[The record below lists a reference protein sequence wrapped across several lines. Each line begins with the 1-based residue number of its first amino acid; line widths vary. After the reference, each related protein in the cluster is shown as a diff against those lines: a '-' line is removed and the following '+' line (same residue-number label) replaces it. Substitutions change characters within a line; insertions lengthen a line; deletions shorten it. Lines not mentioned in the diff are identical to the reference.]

1 MHEMQSDLQIPY
13 LRAIQA
19 VPGNTASQKLCW
31 IGKLTSYQASGDPE
45 QLPQELLPILR
56 VEIAVNKKKYE
67 DITSALKSEDWT
79 IVNRALKAAWFF
91 DGSHKSIVNAEYFC
105 EYVFPYVSMNTRARI
120 VTTLANRLADPE
132 LAQQLFTKMASIYGI
147 YNAYPLIV
155 ACDEAFVYKTVE
167 QQKLVLPVGTV
178 KKIFRKNPDLI
189 VRYLKLLKPVNATER
204 APFPVDID
212 KYKFLLPKL
221 VKKRPDA
228 FAELLEMHEANPLK
242 ITLSNTCAEIFLK
255 KGQRYLNK
263 KPHLYID
270 ILPLRKINIEL
281 MESIFMGLLPAKSS
295 CFDTDLILKYLQYY
309 PQNEKYKLLRESYM
323 AKYGTELLDE
333 DKNITPALL
342 RILPAKER
350 IEQAR
355 IKLEKEK
362 LGEIQNNNI
371 IKKYE
376 RAWICYLPVN
386 EGIPVIKEKISK
398 ASVDVDRLDLI
409 FQMFYACKINENDDA
424 LTDSLKYFLNRH
436 KNEEF
441 MVFQRTMD
449 HLLLLYDIP
458 HLNEN
463 QNSLL
468 FDIIKLFYVKYGC
481 NRAEGMIEAIIH
493 FRLIHNMPIDEL
505 VCMLIDGKNRWYIN
519 FNLLKEYPQ
528 YERKCLVTFA
538 EIISK
543 NLDRWLKHETDYT
556 KNTLCQFIVAM
567 YDFND
572 RCKKSGT
579 KIERMTIKSYDW
591 LLNDIGALI
600 SFDNKFPLDAQ
611 NILKILQKQEPELYR
626 TLNPQKKIA
635 DMIKSGEALALLK
648 QNPQD
653 ILRQWKH
660 YLVKCKEQHLCKQVQ
675 RFVRATRWYEDI
687 PIRFVESCMN
697 DLHYLHGHT
706 EYKDTNK
713 MAPTL
718 TILAILLHG
727 DTLTK
732 LIEPLV
738 PTETTIDAS
747 HPDTSKNYELVRHL
761 PTTMRLSNPPVP
773 LELVAKLCEGD
784 YLSIALMTLTNVSR
798 RSCLPKV
805 LSFARKLYKM
815 RVGARKHGVRLMY
828 QIAPMDEL
836 TEFLREMWTL
846 ESHHSIRQVIF
857 EAVQKLLSMAPNPD
871 NWSLYCLI
879 THTMH
884 LKDEALLSQMKLLPS
899 IPNEYVSKYFEI
911 WLEVINDL
919 ELLGLDAQKTNK
931 YIINFL
937 GEITAPVCN
946 LLSENFAQDIMKKYL
961 FIVDVDLSKA
971 ARRFSMLYLFPED
984 ETKFTVHSKEFID
997 IFHSILK
1004 AHWNTTHPKKSR
1016 FFPYNNAVHLFVED
1030 FVVSYVN
1037 RFSSNKSTDMQFVD
1051 DMLKIFSSVLVPTQD
1066 VRSYLLLTYTK
1077 KLQECTSTNK
1087 CFGLQFGQHLPELVK
1102 IFSSSLVHFM
1112 AKILDHFLDR
1122 VFEDHTNLEEFK
1134 LTVIEG
1140 LIKAD
1145 NTDSCFMAVTMLS
1158 PVTLKNLA
1166 TRYDQLI
1173 VKFQEMKNPAI
1184 TSVLYD
1190 HLNVLDFKSIIFD

>member
-1 MHEMQSDLQIPY
+1 MQSDLQMPY

-31 IGKLTSYQASGDPE
+31 IGKSTSYRASGDPE

-56 VEIAVNKKKYE
+56 TEIAVNEKKYE

-79 IVNRALKAAWFF
+79 IVNRAFKAAWFF

-105 EYVFPYVSMNTRARI
+105 EHVFPYVSMNTRVRI
-120 VTTLANRLADPE
+120 VTTLANRLTDPE
-132 LAQQLFTKMASIYGI
+132 LAQQLFTKVASTYGI
-147 YNAYPLIV
+147 YNAYPLIA

-204 APFPVDID
+204 APFAVDID

-228 FAELLEMHEANPLK
+228 FAELLEMHEANPPK
-242 ITLSNTCAEIFLK
+242 IILSNTCAEIFLK
-255 KGQRYLNK
+255 KGQRYLIK
-263 KPHLYID
+263 KPRLYID
-270 ILPLRKINIEL
+270 ILPLKKISIEL
-281 MESIFMGLLPAKSS
+281 MESIFIGLLPAKSS
-295 CFDTDLILKYLQYY
+295 CFDTDSILKYLQYY
-309 PQNEKYKLLRESYM
+309 PQNERYTLLRESYM

-342 RILPAKER
+342 RVLPAKER

-362 LGEIQNNNI
+362 LGEVEYNNTRNE
-371 IKKYE
+371 YE
-376 RAWICYLPVN
+376 RAWICYLSVN
-386 EGIPVIKEKISK
+386 EGIPIIKEKINK
-398 ASVDVDRLDLI
+398 ASFDVDRLDLI

-436 KNEEF
+436 KNEDF
-441 MVFQRTMD
+441 LIFQLTMD
-449 HLLLLYDIP
+449 HLLLLFDIP
-458 HLNEN
+458 QLNEK

-468 FDIIKLFYVKYGC
+468 FDITKLFYVKYEC
-481 NRAEGMIEAIIH
+481 TVEGMIEAIIH
-493 FRLIHNMPIDEL
+493 FRLIHHMPIDEL
-505 VCMLIDGKNRWYIN
+505 VRMLINTKNRWCIN

-538 EIISK
+538 EIIQE
-543 NLDRWLKHETDYT
+543 NLDSWLKRGTDY
-556 KNTLCQFIVAM
+556 KKHILCHFVAAM
-567 YDFND
+567 YNFNN

-579 KIERMTIKSYDW
+579 KIERMTIKNYDR
-591 LLNDIGALI
+591 LLNDIRAI
-600 SFDNKFPLDAQ
+600 
-611 NILKILQKQEPELYR
+611 ILSDYESAPNVRKILQKEEPELYR
-626 TLNPQKKIA
+626 SLYRSKELA
-635 DMIKSGEALALLK
+635 DVNTGEALALLK

-653 ILRQWKH
+653 ILDDWKG
-660 YLVKCKEQHLCKQVQ
+660 YLVRCKKQHLCKQVQ
-675 RFVRATRWYEDI
+675 RFVRATRWYKDI
-687 PIRFVESCMN
+687 PIRFVEHCM
-697 DLHYLHGHT
+697 DYLHEHK
-706 EYKDTNK
+706 EYKDTDE
-713 MAPTL
+713 MISTL

-738 PTETTIDAS
+738 PTETTINAS
-747 HPDTSKNYELVRHL
+747 HPDASENYKLVRHL
-761 PTTMRLSNPPVP
+761 PLIMRLSNPPVP
-773 LELVAKLCEGD
+773 LELIAKLCEGD

-805 LSFARKLYKM
+805 LSFAGKLYKM

-828 QIAPMDEL
+828 QIAPTDEL
-836 TEFLREMWTL
+836 TKFLREMWTL
-846 ESHHSIRQVIF
+846 ENHHSIRQVIF

-879 THTMH
+879 THTMR
-884 LKDEALLSQMKLLPS
+884 LKDETLLSHMKLLPS
-899 IPNEYVSKYFEI
+899 FPNEYVSKYFEI

-919 ELLGLDAQKTNK
+919 ELLGLDVQKTNK
-931 YIINFL
+931 YIISFL

-946 LLSENFAQDIMKKYL
+946 LLSENFAQDIIKKYL

-971 ARRFSMLYLFPED
+971 ARSFSMLYLFPKD
-984 ETKFTVHSKEFID
+984 ETKFIIRSKEFID
-997 IFHSILK
+997 ILHSILK
-1004 AHWNTTHPKKSR
+1004 THWNTTHPKKSC
-1016 FFPYNNAVHLFVED
+1016 FFPYNNALHLFVED

-1037 RFSSNKSTDMQFVD
+1037 RFRSNKSTDMQFID
-1051 DMLKIFSSVLVPTQD
+1051 DMLKIFSSVLVPMQD
-1066 VRSYLLLTYTK
+1066 VRSYLLLTYAK
-1077 KLQECTSTNK
+1077 KLQECTSSNK

-1102 IFSSSLVHFM
+1102 IFSSSLVYFM
-1112 AKILDHFLDR
+1112 AKILNHFLDR
-1122 VFEDHTNLEEFK
+1122 VFEDHTSLEEFK

-1145 NTDSCFMAVTMLS
+1145 NTDSCFMAVTILS
-1158 PVTLKNLA
+1158 PVTLKNLV
-1166 TRYDQLI
+1166 TRYKQLI
-1173 VKFQEMKNPAI
+1173 VKFREMKNPAI

-1190 HLNVLDFKSIIFD
+1190 HLNMLDFESIIFD